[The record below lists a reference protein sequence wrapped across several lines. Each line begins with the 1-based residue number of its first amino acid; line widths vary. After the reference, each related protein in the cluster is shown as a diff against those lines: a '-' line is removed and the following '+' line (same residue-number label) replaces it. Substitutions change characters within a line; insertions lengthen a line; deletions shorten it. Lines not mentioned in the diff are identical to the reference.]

1 MPFPRARPE
10 RIGPVFEAKVV
21 AQSAPPRIAKPAA
34 IRTSPLPLRRPLEL
48 ITSTGRA
55 ITDAPALTEP
65 PKMIEVEAVF
75 VDELPNKTPPV
86 PSIETAALKPL
97 AAEKTLTDV
106 SELSKPEVKDVKKEI
121 AALEQPKIDPN
132 TYDEVDETVV
142 ASVETPRLEIAED
155 VGDLKELSGTSWRLS
170 SLRGEAVPAS
180 AELHFDGNSGFAG
193 GQGICNNYG
202 GEFSEENLG
211 LEKDYIVALESA
223 SKYRMAPGL
232 KELMLIGPDGKTL
245 ATFAAF

>member
-1 MPFPRARPE
+1 
-10 RIGPVFEAKVV
+10 
-21 AQSAPPRIAKPAA
+21 
-34 IRTSPLPLRRPLEL
+34 
-48 ITSTGRA
+48 
-55 ITDAPALTEP
+55 
-65 PKMIEVEAVF
+65 
-75 VDELPNKTPPV
+75 
-86 PSIETAALKPL
+86 
-97 AAEKTLTDV
+97 
-106 SELSKPEVKDVKKEI
+106 
-121 AALEQPKIDPN
+121 
-132 TYDEVDETVV
+132 
-142 ASVETPRLEIAED
+142 VETPRLEIAED

-202 GEFSEENLG
+202 GEFSETLKGEFDMGNIFSTETKCENLG